1 MRRFCTQCGSP
12 IEENARFCSS
22 CGCKIERNETPI
34 NNKNTVNLTK
44 EDEVVI
50 QEKEEQTNTQEA
62 FVFSNSQDNQ
72 SDNVNIVNQPF
83 GFNQFEPD
91 NTSNLGNATQFGTDS
106 TSNLGNATQFGTDST
121 SNLGSGMQF
130 GTDSTSNLGSGMQFG
145 VDSTSNLGS
154 DVQFGTDN
162 NVENNVNINNNNTN
176 NIAFGGAPQF
186 GTDTTSNLGS
196 VPQFG
201 ADNNVNN
208 NNTNNIA
215 FGGTPQFGT
224 DTTSNLGS
232 VPQFGA
238 DNNLDNNVST
248 TANTNTTNSVPFGS
262 GMQFGV
268 NNNVENNANINN
280 NNTNNM
286 NNIAFGGAPQ
296 FGTDTTNNFGNAPQF
311 GTNNNAQAINNTET
325 KKAKKGKGGLI
336 VTVTVIVA
344 LVIALIVLVAKLFTG
359 GGVSSLF
366 GGTKGYEK
374 PFEDICEALEK
385 DSSNKI
391 ESAYLPS
398 TWDVY
403 SATPEDLLDVLSDAF
418 YDCGEIEDVSYK
430 VREANKLTG
439 EDLEEVKDYIEYN
452 YDEDSTIKE
461 AYELTIK
468 MTVKG
473 ENEKMTTTDTYVVV
487 KLGGKW
493 YITTMTR

>member
-50 QEKEEQTNTQEA
+50 QEKEEQANTQEA

-83 GFNQFEPD
+83 GFNQFESD
-91 NTSNLGNATQFGTDS
+91 NTSNLGNV
-106 TSNLGNATQFGTDST
+106 TQFGTDST

-154 DVQFGTDN
+154 GM
-162 NVENNVNINNNNTN
+162 
-176 NIAFGGAPQF
+176 QF

-196 VPQFG
+196 DVQFG
-201 ADNNVNN
+201 ADNNTDNSVN
-208 NNTNNIA
+208 
-215 FGGTPQFGT
+215 
-224 DTTSNLGS
+224 
-232 VPQFGA
+232 
-238 DNNLDNNVST
+238 T
-248 TANTNTTNSVPFGS
+248 TANTANSVPFGS

-268 NNNVENNANINN
+268 NNNVENNVNN

-296 FGTDTTNNFGNAPQF
+296 FGTDSTSNLGSDVQFGTDNNTDNSVNTTANTANSVPFGSGMQFGVNNNVENNVNNNNTNNMNNIAFGGAPQFGADTTNNFGNAPQF
-311 GTNNNAQAINNTET
+311 GTNNNIQATNNTET
-325 KKAKKGKGGLI
+325 KKVKKGKGGLI
-336 VTVTVIVA
+336 VTVTVIIA

-359 GGVSSLF
+359 GGVSSLL

-452 YDEDSTIKE
+452 YDEDGTIKE